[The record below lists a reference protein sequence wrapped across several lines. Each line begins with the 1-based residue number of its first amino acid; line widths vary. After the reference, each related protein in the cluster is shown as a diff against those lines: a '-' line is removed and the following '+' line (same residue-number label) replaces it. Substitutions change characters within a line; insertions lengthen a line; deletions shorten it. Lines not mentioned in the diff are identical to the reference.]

1 MNLAITNDIVDDKE
15 RVKFE
20 YDELFK
26 KYGNTLKKMEV
37 AWYLGISE
45 RTFHENIKEGRCPL
59 YYRTSEG
66 SRSEL
71 RFKTYDV
78 VVYSL
83 SILGR

>member
-1 MNLAITNDIVDDKE
+1 MAIPNETIDDKE

-26 KYGNTLKKMEV
+26 KYGFNLTKLQT